1 MPVREEFP
9 RDNLIVL
16 RFSDVITLDEW
27 QAMGKR
33 CEPYFA
39 QSKSP
44 VHIIVEA
51 SEVTRVP
58 PKMLSFLYSDTTGMR
73 SNPALGIV
81 VIAGASTLINAIMRA
96 FSKLLPDG
104 KLCFTDTIDEAF
116 ALVDQTDSLEGSG

>member
-9 RDNLIVL
+9 RDNVIVL
-16 RFSDVITLDEW
+16 KFSDVTSVDEW
-27 QAMGKR
+27 QGIAQR

-39 QSKSP
+39 RANSI

-51 SEVTRVP
+51 SEVTRIP

-81 VIAGASTLINAIMRA
+81 VIAGASTLLTAIMVA
-96 FSKLLPDG
+96 FSKLLPAG
-104 KLCFTDTIDEAF
+104 KLRFTKTMDQAF
-116 ALVDQTDSLEGSG
+116 ALIDQADNLEGSG